1 MPASRGAGPAV
12 PLLAHRKVVAPGSR
26 PRRWVLFLHGFLG
39 AGRNW
44 ASIGRGLVDARPD
57 WGVALVDLRLHGES
71 LGFAPPHTIA
81 ACAADVHSLLLHLEA
96 REAAVVGHSFGGKV
110 ALATAR
116 PAEQGLR
123 QVWVVDSTPAAGRTG
138 AGADRLLLA
147 LMDMPRRWASRRS
160 AVERIQRSGFDVMI
174 AEWVATNLHRVGEVY
189 EWRFDLTSLELLL
202 ADFYRADL
210 WSVVRSPPAGVD
222 IWFLRASRDSILGD
236 DAAARISR
244 LASAGSSARLI
255 EVDGGHWLNM
265 SNPAA
270 VLRLLRSELPR

>member
-1 MPASRGAGPAV
+1 M
-12 PLLAHRKVVAPGSR
+12 
-26 PRRWVLFLHGFLG
+26 
-39 AGRNW
+39 
-44 ASIGRGLVDARPD
+44 
-57 WGVALVDLRLHGES
+57 
-71 LGFAPPHTIA
+71 
-81 ACAADVHSLLLHLEA
+81 
-96 REAAVVGHSFGGKV
+96 
-110 ALATAR
+110 
-116 PAEQGLR
+116 
-123 QVWVVDSTPAAGRTG
+123 VDSTPAAGRTG